1 MGAII
6 MFFIT
11 NIHGEIKWNG
21 KKIDNETYER
31 VLSDLGQR

>member
-1 MGAII
+1 MV
-6 MFFIT
+6 FIT

-21 KKIDNETYER
+21 KKIDNETYHER